1 MALLVYDKFQP
12 AGPFF
17 AMDAK
22 DVEVDGET
30 LMNYIPIILTEEE
43 YDSLLDGNSIIIN
56 GKEHYY
62 DENRI
67 YMIKKYIDDQSI

>member
-1 MALLVYDKFQP
+1 
-12 AGPFF
+12 
-17 AMDAK
+17 MDAK

-43 YDSLLDGNSIIIN
+43 YDSLLDGNSIVIN

-67 YMIKKYIDDQSI
+67 YMIKKYIDDQSV

>member
-30 LMNYIPIILTEEE
+30 LINYIPIILSEEE
-43 YDSLLDGNSIIIN
+43 YESLRAGETILIN
-56 GKEHYY
+56 GKEHSYE
-62 DENRI
+62 ENRI
-67 YMIKKYIDDQSI
+67 YMIKRNMSSTSE